1 MIKAPNS
8 PRTALCTLTPAWIPY
23 SRLRPV
29 GAHLPIACCS
39 QSFRRIEGAG
49 PGAPPFIPGC
59 SVAHRSPGA
68 KELRLP
74 GPPPPAPP
82 PPSSLLTSAPR
93 TAQRTRERAAAA
105 AAGGDPRRA
114 AASGRGSAGPPPAAP
129 ASMSAKER
137 QKGKVTKDSVTL
149 LPCFYFVEVSGGH
162 PTPPP
167 APPGRGRGRRGWRRV
182 RGAARLGA
190 PPRGTPRRGNWPRH
204 SFRTG

>member
-8 PRTALCTLTPAWIPY
+8 PRTALCTLTPAGIPY

-29 GAHLPIACCS
+29 GARLPIACCS

-49 PGAPPFIPGC
+49 PGAPRFIPGC
-59 SVAHRSPGA
+59 SAAHRSPGA

-105 AAGGDPRRA
+105 GGDPRRA
-114 AASGRGSAGPPPAAP
+114 AASGRGRAGPPPAAP

-162 PTPPP
+162 PTSPPT
-167 APPGRGRGRRGWRRV
+167 PPGRGRRGWRRA

-190 PPRGTPRRGNWPRH
+190 PPRGTLRRGNWPRH